1 MANKNRYDD
10 LATGTIAYATL
21 LSCSVLVIVILSVRA
36 LCCAWVESEEARK
49 TANAHYYT
57 SDEEISEQK
66 AVLAGYS
73 IETVQVEGSG
83 GEDAAVTDAE
93 KIRIPIER
101 AKSLLLEE
109 LGGASPSA

>member
-21 LSCSVLVIVILSVRA
+21 LSCILLVITILSIRA

-49 TANAHYYT
+49 TLNAHYYS

-66 AVLAGYS
+66 AVLAGYTKE
-73 IETVQVEGSG
+73 IVQV
-83 GEDAAVTDAE
+83 TDSTEENADPMDVE
-93 KIRIPIER
+93 KLRIPIER
-101 AKSLLLEE
+101 AKSLIIEE
-109 LGGASPSA
+109 LGGDSPSA